1 MSKNAVTSPSHT
13 LSVLVSH
20 NLNTFSRIIGIFSGK
35 GFEIDS
41 ISLGP
46 EADPR
51 QARITLTTHGDEK
64 VIEQVCKLLHNVVDV
79 LKVTDL
85 THEKNIARELALVK
99 VATNPSNRSDI
110 MMISQAFRA
119 KVVDISS
126 GKLAF
131 EVTGNKD
138 KIDAF
143 ISVLK
148 PFGVSEVAR
157 TGSVALKREF
167 QSPHPN

>member
-1 MSKNAVTSPSHT
+1 MSNNAVATAPRHT

-46 EADPR
+46 EADPSK
-51 QARITLTTHGDEK
+51 ARITITTRGDEK
-64 VIEQVCKLLHNVVDV
+64 VIEQICKLLHNVVDV

-85 THEKNIARELALVK
+85 THKKSMARELALVK
-99 VATNPSNRSDI
+99 VATNTSNRSDI
-110 MMISQAFRA
+110 MMVAQAFRA

-126 GKLAF
+126 DKLAF

-143 ISVLK
+143 IEVLQ
-148 PFGVSEVAR
+148 PFGISEVAR

-167 QSPHPN
+167 QNTN

>member
-1 MSKNAVTSPSHT
+1 MSTTTVESIPLHT

-46 EADPR
+46 EADPT
-51 QARITLTTHGDEK
+51 QARITLTTRGDEK
-64 VIEQVCKLLHNVVDV
+64 VIEQICKLLHNVVDV

-85 THEKNIARELALVK
+85 THKKSIARELALVK
-99 VATNPSNRSDI
+99 VATTTNNRSDI
-110 MMISQAFRA
+110 MMMAQAFRS
-119 KVVDISS
+119 KVVDIS
-126 GKLAF
+126 GDKLAF
-131 EVTGNKD
+131 EVTGQGD

-143 ISVLK
+143 IDAMK
-148 PFGVSEVAR
+148 PYGVTEVAR
-157 TGSVALKREF
+157 TGAVALKREF
-167 QSPHPN
+167 QNAR

>member
-1 MSKNAVTSPSHT
+1 MIVKDVETAPRHT

-35 GFEIDS
+35 GYEIDS

-46 EADPR
+46 EADPT
-51 QARITLTTHGDEK
+51 QARITLTTRGDEK
-64 VIEQVCKLLHNVVDV
+64 VIEQICKLLYNVVDV

-85 THEKNIARELALVK
+85 THKKSIARELALVK
-99 VATNPSNRSDI
+99 VVTTPNNRTDI
-110 MMISQAFRA
+110 MMVAQAFRS
-119 KVVDISS
+119 KVVDISGDKMS
-126 GKLAF
+126 F
-131 EVTGNKD
+131 EVTGQKD

-143 ISVLK
+143 IDVLK
-148 PFGVSEVAR
+148 PYGVTEVAR

-167 QSPHPN
+167 QNSL

>member
-1 MSKNAVTSPSHT
+1 MSNKQTVETAPRHT

-46 EADPR
+46 EADPT
-51 QARITLTTHGDEK
+51 QARITLTTRGDEK
-64 VIEQVCKLLHNVVDV
+64 VIEQICKLLYNVVDV

-85 THEKNIARELALVK
+85 THKKSIARELALVK
-99 VATNPSNRSDI
+99 VVCNPTNRSDI
-110 MMISQAFRA
+110 MMVAQAFRA

-126 GKLAF
+126 DKLAF

-143 ISVLK
+143 IDVLK
-148 PFGVSEVAR
+148 PYGVTEVAR

-167 QSPHPN
+167 HFNN

>member
-1 MSKNAVTSPSHT
+1 MSNNAVATAPSHT

-46 EADPR
+46 EADPKK
-51 QARITLTTHGDEK
+51 ARITITTRGDEK
-64 VIEQVCKLLHNVVDV
+64 VIEQICKLLHNVVDV

-85 THEKNIARELALVK
+85 THKKSIARELALVK
-99 VATNPSNRSDI
+99 VATNSSNRSDI
-110 MMISQAFRA
+110 MMVAQAFRA

-126 GKLAF
+126 DKLAF

-143 ISVLK
+143 IDVLQ
-148 PFGVSEVAR
+148 PFGISEVAR

-167 QSPHPN
+167 QNTN

>member
-1 MSKNAVTSPSHT
+1 MNNSTVSVSQRHT

-46 EADPR
+46 EADPS
-51 QARITLTTHGDEK
+51 QARITITTKGDEK
-64 VIEQVCKLLHNVVDV
+64 VIEQICKLLHNVVDV

-85 THEKNIARELALVK
+85 THQKSMARELALVK
-99 VATNPSNRSDI
+99 VSTNPSTRTDI
-110 MMISQAFRA
+110 MMVTQAFRA

-126 GKLAF
+126 DKLAF

-138 KIDAF
+138 KVDAF
-143 ISVLK
+143 IDVLK
-148 PFGVSEVAR
+148 PYGITEVAR

-167 QSPHPN
+167 QSEH

>member
-1 MSKNAVTSPSHT
+1 MSNNAVATAPRHT

-46 EADPR
+46 EADPTK
-51 QARITLTTHGDEK
+51 ARITITTRGDEK
-64 VIEQVCKLLHNVVDV
+64 VIEQICKLLHNVVDV

-85 THEKNIARELALVK
+85 THKKSIARELALVK
-99 VATNPSNRSDI
+99 VATNITNRSDI
-110 MMISQAFRA
+110 MMVAQAFRA
-119 KVVDISS
+119 KVVDIS
-126 GKLAF
+126 GDKLAF
-131 EVTGNKD
+131 EVTGHKD

-143 ISVLK
+143 IDVLK
-148 PFGVSEVAR
+148 PFGIAEVAR

-167 QSPHPN
+167 QNSN